1 MASDNNVPDAL
12 LALRTAI
19 AAEKPP
25 ILTTSP
31 EPSKLEDVEQDLA
44 KASHLQ
50 FNHSGHQTIPLDI
63 PTRFESS
70 GNAVDLRSVYLAWL
84 NKDTIIGEYVSAAAK
99 LNQDL
104 DAARKKEAVQLPFAE
119 KLDLI
124 TYLEAASDTSE
135 YIKPLAAEEQARQA
149 AAAADVASGAAG
161 GIPAVQTAGQAH
173 GGRHIDPRLREIYNG
188 ERKMGDRNTML
199 RGIKP
204 TDFSHIRKP
213 ASIFTERNKA
223 KHNRQ
228 GASAATSSGP
238 TSLSSNSA
246 LLANRTKPSKRV
258 EPIILVSPSAS
269 SLLRLSNI
277 KSFLND
283 GVFQPPEATSAEANR
298 LAISRILPA
307 IDASKP
313 LRFILVD
320 SPDMFKPDYWSRVA
334 AVFTTGQTW
343 QFKSYKWQSPPDLF
357 SHALGIYVGYRGDE
371 IPGVVKS
378 WGRGVFKA
386 EIDKYQG
393 PGQNRWKDREEVEKI
408 WKAIEDSILAKGM
421 NRDGML
427 TGRGR

>member
-1 MASDNNVPDAL
+1 MASDDNLPDAL

-25 ILTTSP
+25 ILTTAA
-31 EPSKLEDVEQDLA
+31 EPSKPDEVENDLD
-44 KASHLQ
+44 KASYLQ
-50 FNHSGHQTIPLDI
+50 FNHSGHQSLPLDV
-63 PTRFESS
+63 PTRFESA
-70 GNAVDLRSVYLAWL
+70 GNAVDLRSVYFAWL
-84 NKDTIIGEYVSAAAK
+84 NKDTIIGEYVSATAK
-99 LNQDL
+99 LNQEL
-104 DAARKKEAVQLPFAE
+104 STAGKKEVVQLPFAE

-149 AAAADVASGAAG
+149 AAAADIASGAAG
-161 GIPAVQTAGQAH
+161 GIPALQTAGQAH
-173 GGRHIDPRLREIYNG
+173 IGRHIDPRLREIYNG

-228 GASAATSSGP
+228 NASSVT
-238 TSLSSNSA
+238 TNSLSSNPA
-246 LLANRTKPSKRV
+246 LLTNRSKPSKRV

-277 KSFLND
+277 KSFLDEGIFN
-283 GVFQPPEATSAEANR
+283 PPEATSTEANR
-298 LAISRILPA
+298 LAISRLLPK

-371 IPGVVKS
+371 VPSVVKS

-393 PGQNRWKDREEVEKI
+393 AGQNRWKDREEVEKI
-408 WKAIEDSILAKGM
+408 WKAIEDSILSKGM
-421 NRDGML
+421 NKDGML
-427 TGRGR
+427 TGRAR